1 MILGKKEV
9 DKKNFFQ
16 RIEKDLLVFTFVGG
30 IIIIIILFVFLFM
43 IEKSSS
49 VKILQCGDDTPYGS
63 CSKNKPYFCEDRK
76 LVSKATV
83 CGCPNTLTFEDGEC
97 LSKFMTNPKNISLGY
112 VLRGEENWINIT
124 VFEGMVDY
132 VSSLPRFITYFPG
145 QIPSRKD
152 FKLRNINEPEQR
164 EFLLPLVVEIQN
176 LAPEDKVEQFRI
188 AVSLVQ
194 EITFGNSNEN
204 FSFAGLEI
212 DYARRPYEVLYDQQG
227 VCGEKSEL
235 LAFILREIGY
245 DVAFFYNQE
254 ENHESLGVK
263 CPLSESYRGS
273 GYCFIETTASSI
285 ITDNQIN
292 YVGGIKLKSTPEVIP
307 ISESRGIVLSED
319 LYEYKD
325 ALDWMNIRWSIE
337 QNGRVPTTEYFK
349 WKNLQKK
356 YNVGIEFNP

>member
-1 MILGKKEV
+1 
-9 DKKNFFQ
+9 
-16 RIEKDLLVFTFVGG
+16 
-30 IIIIIILFVFLFM
+30 
-43 IEKSSS
+43 
-49 VKILQCGDDTPYGS
+49 
-63 CSKNKPYFCEDRK
+63 
-76 LVSKATV
+76 
-83 CGCPNTLTFEDGEC
+83 
-97 LSKFMTNPKNISLGY
+97 
-112 VLRGEENWINIT
+112 
-124 VFEGMVDY
+124 
-132 VSSLPRFITYFPG
+132 
-145 QIPSRKD
+145 
-152 FKLRNINEPEQR
+152 
-164 EFLLPLVVEIQN
+164 
-176 LAPEDKVEQFRI
+176 
-188 AVSLVQ
+188 
-194 EITFGNSNEN
+194 
-204 FSFAGLEI
+204 
-212 DYARRPYEVLYDQQG
+212 
-227 VCGEKSEL
+227 
-235 LAFILREIGY
+235 REIGY

-356 YNVGIEFNP
+356 YNVGIEFNL